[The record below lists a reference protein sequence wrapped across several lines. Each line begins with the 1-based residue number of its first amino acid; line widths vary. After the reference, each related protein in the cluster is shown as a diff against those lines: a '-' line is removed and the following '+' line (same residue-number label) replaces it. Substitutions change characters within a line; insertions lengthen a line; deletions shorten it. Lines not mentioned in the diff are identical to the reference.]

1 MTNITIQKR
10 ISRFFLHLKG
20 CLPVYYTR
28 LFGFILLQHLYLG
41 VTMLVFYKNWQGIG
55 ESPVRNEFHREA
67 SAERWNGHSWQGI
80 RRYPVSFC
88 KTLT

>member
-1 MTNITIQKR
+1 MKCIIT
-10 ISRFFLHLKG
+10 
-20 CLPVYYTR
+20 
-28 LFGFILLQHLYLG
+28 LYLG
-41 VTMLVFYKNWQGIG
+41 VTMLVFYENWQGIC

-67 SAERWNGHSWQGI
+67 SAEQWNGHSWQGI

>member
-1 MTNITIQKR
+1 MKYIIT
-10 ISRFFLHLKG
+10 
-20 CLPVYYTR
+20 
-28 LFGFILLQHLYLG
+28 LYLG
-41 VTMLVFYKNWQGIG
+41 VTMLVFYKNWQGIC
-55 ESPVRNEFHREA
+55 ESSVKNVFHREA

>member
-1 MTNITIQKR
+1 MDKNVLLKYYINLFAESKWKPERNITTVIV
-10 ISRFFLHLKG
+10 IS
-20 CLPVYYTR
+20 TEE
-28 LFGFILLQHLYLG
+28 LG